1 VVRSVEHRSADFVS
15 RAGDKARLRTR
26 ARRAT
31 RNERVEAGLEREA
44 AERDDDPRARDEAD
58 LADQVL
64 AAVGELLRE
73 RSVVGRSALDGRGQ
87 ESAGELEPVSGS
99 D

>member
-1 VVRSVEHRSADFVS
+1 VS
-15 RAGDKARLRTR
+15 KARLRPR
-26 ARRAT
+26 PRRAT
-31 RNERVEAGLEREA
+31 LTEHVEAGLEREA
-44 AERDDDPRARDEAD
+44 AERDDDPLARNEAD

-73 RSVVGRSALDGRGQ
+73 RPVVGRSALDGRGQ

>member
-1 VVRSVEHRSADFVS
+1 V
-15 RAGDKARLRTR
+15 GKARLRPRT
-26 ARRAT
+26 RRAART
-31 RNERVEAGLEREA
+31 EHVEAGLEREA
-44 AERDDDPRARDEAD
+44 AERDDDPLARNEAD

-73 RSVVGRSALDGRGQ
+73 WPVVGRSALDGRGQ